1 MKHNIDEMDN
11 LNFNDDDINQN
22 LLKNY
27 IPQNEN
33 DLTRKEKYVSDN
45 LFKKLRY
52 ISKNLRIIKDIK
64 ALYNYMKSEASIGVI
79 KFIVI
84 AALIYF
90 ITPIDAIPDAIPI
103 VGFLDD
109 IGIISALVKYLG
121 QELKDFYN

>member
-1 MKHNIDEMDN
+1 MDN

-52 ISKNLRIIKDIK
+52 INKNLRIIKDIK
-64 ALYNYMKSEASIGVI
+64 ALYNYMKSDKIPIGK

>member
-64 ALYNYMKSEASIGVI
+64 ALYNYMKSDKIPIGK

-90 ITPIDAIPDAIPI
+90 ITPIDTIPDVIPI

-121 QELKDFYN
+121 QELKEFYY

>member
-64 ALYNYMKSEASIGVI
+64 ALYNYMKSDKIPIGK

>member
-27 IPQNEN
+27 MPQNEN
-33 DLTRKEKYVSDN
+33 DFSRKEKYVSDN

-52 ISKNLRIIKDIK
+52 IGKNLRIIKDIK
-64 ALYNYMKSEASIGVI
+64 ALYNYMKSDKIPVGK

>member
-27 IPQNEN
+27 MPQNEN
-33 DLTRKEKYVSDN
+33 DFSRKEKYVSDN

-52 ISKNLRIIKDIK
+52 IGKNLRIIKDIK
-64 ALYNYMKSEASIGVI
+64 ALYNYMKSDKIPVGK

-90 ITPIDAIPDAIPI
+90 ITPIDTIPDVIPI

-121 QELKDFYN
+121 QELKEFYY

>member
-27 IPQNEN
+27 MPQNEN
-33 DLTRKEKYVSDN
+33 DFSRKEKYVSDN

-52 ISKNLRIIKDIK
+52 IGKNLRIIKDIK
-64 ALYNYMKSEASIGVI
+64 ALYNYMKSDKIPVGK

-121 QELKDFYN
+121 QELKEFYY